1 MIRRTS
7 LLLLLCGLLLAACT
21 ALDEANPYEGV
32 LGRLTVRLRYPGEH
46 ASWCREGVEVTATDR
61 QSGNRYTARTD
72 AQGEASFRMPNG
84 LYALAVSD
92 RADSQ
97 TLFNGAVEQ
106 LRLTAGGE
114 AVAEL
119 ELRCVRPGGIVI
131 REIYTGGCPA
141 TPATGSYV
149 YDKYVILHNNDS
161 ETRYLDGLCLG
172 MVDPYNSK
180 GASGNYWT
188 SLAPD
193 GGILFRDYAS
203 VPDAVWQFPGSG
215 RDFPLAPG
223 ADAVVALNGA
233 VDHTATYPLSVNLN
247 GEGYFVCYNE
257 TYYPDTRSHPVPGD
271 RIDPAR
277 RLRLL
282 KKTGL
287 AKVYVVSNNSPAVIL
302 YRAPEGFDL
311 EGYLAD
317 DGQSLIVRGSLSYT
331 RIPWEWLIDGVEVF
345 DATGTTNAKRLCSD
359 IDAGAVTFVGLPLG
373 RTLHR
378 RLDEQASEAAG
389 YAIYQDTNNSSDD
402 FYERAT
408 QSLRDEP

>member
-1 MIRRTS
+1 MMRRTS
-7 LLLLLCGLLLAACT
+7 LLLLCGLLLAACT

-119 ELRCVRPGGIVI
+119 ELRYVRPGGIVI

-277 RLRLL
+277 HLRLL

-287 AKVYVVSNNSPAVIL
+287 AKVYVISNNSPAVIL
-302 YRAPEGFDL
+302 YRAPRG
-311 EGYLAD
+311 
-317 DGQSLIVRGSLSYT
+317 VRP
-331 RIPWEWLIDGVEVF
+331 R
-345 DATGTTNAKRLCSD
+345 
-359 IDAGAVTFVGLPLG
+359 GLPG
-373 RTLHR
+373 RRWAVAHRAGEPLLYQDSVGVAHR
-378 RLDEQASEAAG
+378 RGRGLRRHGHDQRQAPALGHRRRGGDLRRPAARADASPPTRRAGLRGGRLRHLSGYEQLVGRLLRACDPIAA
-389 YAIYQDTNNSSDD
+389 
-402 FYERAT
+402 
-408 QSLRDEP
+408 

>member
-277 RLRLL
+277 QKEAHRAQIAALGLFEQGVLHAGQCRLRAYAEGLL
-282 KKTGL
+282 DARVLRT
-287 AKVYVVSNNSPAVIL
+287 P
-302 YRAPEGFDL
+302 APEGARRHTNLFADL
-311 EGYLAD
+311 CLRQTVHSQPLQSQQATGAVPLAD
-317 DGQSLIVRGSLSYT
+317 
-331 RIPWEWLIDGVEVF
+331 
-345 DATGTTNAKRLCSD
+345 
-359 IDAGAVTFVGLPLG
+359 LG
-373 RTLHR
+373 FSCQGFT
-378 RLDEQASEAAG
+378 SV
-389 YAIYQDTNNSSDD
+389 
-402 FYERAT
+402 
-408 QSLRDEP
+408 